1 MRTGAGIAGIIG
13 AGLLGLTSAAQA
25 YTSPYGSMAA
35 AGTFNSWATA
45 PNMTLVADNTWVGTQ
60 TLSSASGEFKFTA
73 NNAWANSWGGN
84 ASIARVPA
92 AASAPAPGG
101 ANLKFAGLTTG
112 AYRFTFND
120 STLEFRL
127 EWAGGAP
134 LPMPSITNLYV
145 VGTYNEWTT
154 NAASRLTNSPANT
167 NLWTGSITLE
177 TPTSFKFRPNG
188 NADAEWG
195 APEDVGLSVPVAN
208 ASACGKSAFALT
220 FEPGIFLFALN
231 TSNATFDIIQTA
243 TQSFALSTL
252 TVQGNF
258 IATNK
263 PPANMTKISESLWE
277 SDHNITNSGTIT
289 LRFASTNSVQYWGA
303 TNGTPVF
310 PLPAAGALYATR
322 TNYFRISGVTA
333 GRYRITF
340 NHQTGAFTFRQLYT
354 EASGINLLKNPGFE
368 QTTQGA
374 NGGDAVDWGGWQA
387 WPWSVA
393 RDGVAPHSG
402 SWLGAIHG
410 KFDSS
415 RTDYASFAQ
424 DVLVTSG
431 RNYRASAWFK
441 ATPDWTAD
449 SMQIKIEWQNILGVP
464 VGYDEVVNIL
474 SLGSNWVRYAV
485 EGVAPNGA
493 SKAHVVFQAAGTGET
508 GTMHIDD
515 AEMRAVASRTQG
527 FETWGALTNDFA
539 EFSPDWSV
547 TRGMV
552 MWNVSPGR
560 PPGDVFISQYVE
572 GTGKNKAIEIYNG
585 TRSNVDLS
593 TGYVL
598 RQYNNG
604 ATAPST
610 NMALS
615 GSLQPGTCLVV
626 ARPSFPTNY
635 APDLSISGLP
645 GVWTNKGLSFNGD
658 DVVVLLG
665 PGGVV
670 KDRVGQVGTNAVSSI
685 WSRGVRDHTLVR
697 KPTIYTGTINAV
709 TSSFSTA
716 DGWDALPKDSFDGLG
731 VHVMSFNDPN
741 EPYTPA
747 GYSLIMDS
755 GATLMSGELAGGIG
769 DVSFWYRTESMSP
782 PLTLAIETA
791 ASDSG
796 PWTNVATLS
805 DVAASNFAY
814 YVASVNRSDQTYV
827 RFRQTDGGTNRF
839 RIDEIAASVYS
850 SIKRSEDFNAW
861 TGPDYETAGIYS
873 RYGWE
878 INASIATGGL
888 FGSRAAFLAPPN
900 GKVLSP
906 TYADG
911 VGEVLF
917 WARADETNNPAYLLL
932 QTSVDGGSNWITR
945 GAFTAYASNTYSTWL
960 YLTNSA
966 RARIVFDTNFSS
978 GDVFIDNVEVHAPVL
993 FRNQNF
999 DSWPTRTSYTNE
1011 SRQGWA
1017 ITNCI
1022 VSSENAYEGNSAR
1035 LRTNTGSLVQSP
1047 YFPDGLGAISFKA
1060 AQYNT
1065 NSATVQV
1072 QLSANGSS
1080 WTTLDTITPTS
1091 TTYESYTYFMQDT
1104 TNRLVR
1110 FYHSEGKASAMLD
1123 DISIAAIQ
1131 PRPQI
1136 LVSPGLSPEA
1146 PATTDIMQVTAKIIT
1161 LYKASVVSVT
1171 GVYSLASTTPVSV
1184 PMVPVSGSPGSYITA
1199 VSIPP
1204 QAANT
1209 RVRYSVRVQYA
1220 GIGAASN
1227 STGYTTNLYIS
1238 GTTTNY
1244 VSSIRKGNVWI
1255 NEIAY
1260 LSMDPDLQTEHAEYV
1275 ELCGVAG
1282 SDIGNWTIRL
1292 QFGAPAAIATNG
1304 GPTYATYQIPPG
1316 TVLADQTNGYG
1327 FYVLGDKQLLDAG
1340 KPVDQVLTTL
1350 VPAPPLLFNY
1360 GSNHI
1365 HNSRGVIMLLNE
1377 YTNKVYALSYAGYA
1391 SGADNIP
1398 AQQVNLE
1405 TNSVGLAGT
1414 GSTYPQFT
1422 PWTVTSNLTIGAAN
1436 DGQTLVQAGT
1446 EVAVV
1451 WHVPGVL
1458 VTPQN
1463 SNVPAFYMRDP
1474 AHAQS
1479 KSNLFIAFGYPKT
1492 NYTLPVGTLHHRK
1505 TGQAWSEAAMSP
1517 LSESLDAA
1525 SNAYVRGTIPLRTY
1539 SRGSSIEY
1547 VIEASAGSGTVTT
1560 FIGADPTN
1568 DFALFETLAEATN
1581 SPFLYTYE
1589 VHPEIV
1595 ITNMA
1600 TNSTSWVLYTA
1611 GNEPPSL
1618 EPFTSFKIYAS
1629 SNLLSTGYGYTTGFV
1644 ATNVWTNNPI
1654 WVTNAFTNS
1663 AVDDFGQNVF
1673 VIPKSSTRA
1682 RFYRIHA
1689 LW

>member
-1 MRTGAGIAGIIG
+1 MRTRAGIAGIIG
-13 AGLLGLTSAAQA
+13 AGLLGLVSTAQA

-35 AGTFNSWATA
+35 AGTFNSWVTT
-45 PNMTLVADNTWVGTQ
+45 PNMTLMADNTWVGTQ
-60 TLSSASGEFKFTA
+60 TLSAASGEFKFTA
-73 NNAWANSWGGN
+73 NNAWANSWGGG

-92 AASAPAPGG
+92 AAFAPAPGG

-112 AYRFTFND
+112 AYRFIFND

-134 LPMPSITNLYV
+134 LPLPSITNLYV

-154 NAASRLTNSPANT
+154 NAASQLTNSPANT

-177 TPTSFKFRPNG
+177 NPTDFQFQPNG
-188 NADAEWG
+188 NPAAQWG
-195 APEDVGLSVPVAN
+195 APEDTALTIPVAN
-208 ASACGKSAFALT
+208 GSACGKSDFTLLS
-220 FEPGIFLFALN
+220 FEPGVFLFALN
-231 TSNATFDIIQTA
+231 TSNATFAISQTV
-243 TQSFALSTL
+243 TQSFALSTM

-258 IATNK
+258 IATSR
-263 PPANMTKISESLWE
+263 PPANMTKVADTLWE
-277 SDHNITNSGTIT
+277 SDHHITNNGTLT
-289 LRFASTNSVQYWGA
+289 LRFASTNSIQYWGA
-303 TNGTPVF
+303 TNGAAAV
-310 PLPAAGALYATR
+310 PLPAAGTLLATR
-322 TNYFRISGVTA
+322 TNYFRVSGVTP

-340 NHQTGAFTFRQLYT
+340 NHQTGALAFRQLYA
-354 EASGINLLKNPGFE
+354 ESAGINLLKNPGFE

-387 WPWSVA
+387 WPWSVS
-393 RDGVAPHSG
+393 RDGIAPHSG

-415 RTDYASFAQ
+415 RTDFASFAQ
-424 DVLVTSG
+424 DVLVSSG
-431 RNYRASAWFK
+431 KTYRASAWFK
-441 ATPDWTAD
+441 ATPDWSAD

-464 VGYDEVVNIL
+464 VGYDDVVNIF
-474 SLGSNWVRYAV
+474 SLGSNWVKYAV
-485 EGVAPNGA
+485 EAAAPNGA
-493 SKAHVVFQAAGTGET
+493 SKAHVVFQAAGTGEA

-515 AEMRAVASRTQG
+515 AEMRAVASRAQG
-527 FETWGALTNDFA
+527 FETWGMLTNGFA

-547 TRGMV
+547 TSGRV
-552 MWNVSPGR
+552 MWNVSPGQ

-572 GTGKNKAIEIYNG
+572 GTGKNKAIEIFNG

-593 TGYVL
+593 SGYVL
-598 RQYNNG
+598 RQYDNG
-604 ATAPST
+604 ATSPSV

-615 GSLQPGTCLVV
+615 GSLQPNTCLVV

-645 GVWTNKGLSFNGD
+645 MTWTNKNLTFNGD

-670 KDRVGQVGTNAVSSI
+670 KDRVGQVGTNAASSI
-685 WSRGVRDHTLVR
+685 WSIGVRNHTLVR
-697 KPTIYTGTINAV
+697 KPTVYTGTVNAV
-709 TSSFSTA
+709 TSSFSA
-716 DGWDALPKDSFDGLG
+716 AAEWDVLPKDSFDGLG
-731 VHVMSFNDPN
+731 THAMSFNDPN

-755 GATLMSGELAGGIG
+755 GATLMSGDLAGGIG
-769 DVSFWYRTESMSP
+769 DISFWYRTESMSP
-782 PLTLAIETA
+782 AATLAIETA

-805 DVAASNFAY
+805 GVAVSNFAY
-814 YVASVNRSDQTYV
+814 FVATVNRSDHTFV
-827 RFRQTDGGTNRF
+827 RFRQTDAGTNRF
-839 RIDEIAASVYS
+839 RIDEILVSEYS

-861 TGPDYETAGIYS
+861 TDPAYEVSGNFS
-873 RYGWE
+873 RYGWAL
-878 INASIATGGL
+878 NAAIATGGV

-911 VGEVLF
+911 VGEALF

-945 GAFTAYASNTYSTWL
+945 GAFTAVAGATYSTWL

-966 RARIVFDTNFSS
+966 QARIVFDTNFTS

-1011 SRQGWA
+1011 SRQGWS

-1022 VSSENAYEGNSAR
+1022 VSAENAYEGNSAR

-1065 NSATVQV
+1065 NFATIQI
-1072 QLSANGSS
+1072 QLSPNGTS
-1080 WTTLDTITPTS
+1080 WTPLDTITPTS
-1091 TTYESYTYFMQDT
+1091 TTYESRTYFMQDT
-1104 TNRLVR
+1104 TNRQVR
-1110 FYHSEGKASAMLD
+1110 FYHSEGRAMAMLD
-1123 DISIAAIQ
+1123 DIRIAAIQ
-1131 PRPQI
+1131 PRPQV
-1136 LVSPGLSPEA
+1136 LVAPGLSPEA
-1146 PATTDIMQVTAKIIT
+1146 PAINDTMQITANVIAR
-1161 LYKASVVSVT
+1161 YNAAVVSVT
-1171 GVYSLASTTPVSV
+1171 GVYSLASTTPVAV
-1184 PMVPVSGSPGSYITA
+1184 PMVLVNGSYVTA
-1199 VSIPP
+1199 SSIPP

-1209 RVRYSVRVQYA
+1209 RIRYSVRVQYA
-1220 GIGAASN
+1220 GPGAASN

-1244 VSSIRKGNVWI
+1244 VSSIRKGNVWV

-1260 LSMDPDLQTEHAEYV
+1260 RSMDPVLQTEHAEYI
-1275 ELCGVAG
+1275 ELCGLAG

-1292 QFGAPAAIATNG
+1292 QFGADADIRTNG
-1304 GPTYATYQIPPG
+1304 GPTYATYQIPLG
-1316 TVLADQTNGYG
+1316 TVLADQINGYG
-1327 FYVLGDKQLLDAG
+1327 FYVLGDKQLQDAG
-1340 KPVDQVLTTL
+1340 QPINQVLTTL

-1365 HNSRGVIMLLNE
+1365 HNSRGVIQLLNE
-1377 YTNKVYALSYAGYA
+1377 YTNQVYRLSYAGYA
-1391 SGADNIP
+1391 SGAENIP
-1398 AQQVNLE
+1398 AQQVNLA
-1405 TNSVGLAGT
+1405 TNSVSLTGA
-1414 GSTYPQFT
+1414 GSTYPQFS
-1422 PWTVTSNLTIGAAN
+1422 PWAVTTNLTIGTVN
-1436 DGQTLVQAGT
+1436 DGQTLLMAGD
-1446 EVAVV
+1446 ELAVV
-1451 WHVPGVL
+1451 WHVPGAL
-1458 VTPQN
+1458 ITPKN

-1479 KSNLFIAFGYPKT
+1479 KSNLFIAFGYSTT

-1505 TGQAWSEAAMSP
+1505 TGQSWSSVAMST
-1517 LSESLDAA
+1517 LSDSQDAA

-1547 VIEASAGSGTVTT
+1547 VIEANAGAGTVAT

-1568 DFALFETLAEATN
+1568 DFALFGTLAEAQAL
-1581 SPFLYTYE
+1581 PFLYTYE

-1595 ITNMA
+1595 ITNMT

-1611 GNEPPSL
+1611 GNEPPTL
-1618 EPFTSFKIYAS
+1618 EPFTSFKIYTS
-1629 SNLLSTGYGYTTGFV
+1629 SNLLSIGYQFDTNGFG

-1673 VIPKSSTRA
+1673 VIPKSSARM